1 MTELLTRLFVRDRHN
16 IADPAVRLRYGTMVS
31 IVSMICNFLLA
42 VMKFLVGMLVGSI
55 VITADAV
62 NNLSD
67 SGSSLVSFVSFRI
80 AAKPADRDHPFGHAR
95 IEYVASMIVSFLVLL
110 VGAELLLSSGQ
121 KILNPTKPDDAY
133 IIPSIVILA
142 VSIAAKLWL
151 GLFNFRI
158 GKKIDSSVMRAA
170 ATDSLMDCVSTG
182 AALVS
187 TVLYVAFD
195 WYFLDGYFGIFVAI
209 LIIMAGCKILNET
222 KNSILGEKPV
232 AETVAAIRGIVSEYP
247 DALGIHDLIVH
258 SYGPG
263 HTMASLHVEVDG
275 ARDIYETHDTID
287 NIERRLNE
295 ELGILCTIHADPIVV
310 GDPEVDRLRDM
321 VWGVVNAISPDLHM
335 HDFRYVR
342 GTTHHNLIF
351 DIATPF
357 EFSLPDDELC
367 ERITAAIRKQDP
379 IFRTVI
385 TVDRE

>member
-16 IADPAVRLRYGTMVS
+16 TADPAVRLRYGTMVS

-42 VMKFLVGMLVGSI
+42 AMKFLVGMLVGSI

-67 SGSSLVSFVSFRI
+67 SGSSLISFVSFRI

-121 KILNPTKPDDAY
+121 KILNPTRPDDAY

-142 VSIAAKLWL
+142 ISIAAKLWL

-182 AALVS
+182 AALLS
-187 TVLYVAFD
+187 TVLYFAFD
-195 WYFLDGYFGIFVAI
+195 WYFLDGYFGIFVAV
-209 LIIMAGCKILNET
+209 LIVVAGCKILNET

-232 AETVAAIRGIVSEYP
+232 AETVAAIREIVSEYP

-275 ARDIYETHDTID
+275 ARDVYETHDTID
-287 NIERRLNE
+287 NIERRLGD

-357 EFSLPDDELC
+357 EFSLPDGELC
-367 ERITAAIRKQDP
+367 ERISAAIREQDP

>member
-1 MTELLTRLFVRDRHN
+1 MTELLTRLFVRNRQN
-16 IADPAVRLRYGTMVS
+16 TNDPAVRLSYGTMVS

-42 VMKFLVGMLVGSI
+42 VMKFLIGTLVGSI

-110 VGAELLLSSGQ
+110 VGAELLISSVE
-121 KILNPTKPDDAY
+121 KIITPARPDDTY
-133 IIPSIVILA
+133 IIASIVILSI
-142 VSIAAKLWL
+142 SIAVKLWL

-170 ATDSLMDCVSTG
+170 ATDSLMDCISTA
-182 AALVS
+182 AALLS
-187 TVLYVAFD
+187 SVLYLSFD
-195 WYFLDGYFGIFVAI
+195 WYFLDGYFGIFVAL
-209 LIIMAGCKILNET
+209 LIIVAGCKILNET

-232 AETVAAIRGIVSEYP
+232 AETVAAIREIVSEYP
-247 DALGIHDLIVH
+247 EALGIHDLIVH

-275 ARDIYETHDTID
+275 ARDVYETHDTID
-287 NIERRLNE
+287 NIERRINE
-295 ELGILCTIHADPIVV
+295 QLGILCTIHADPIVV

-321 VWGVVNAISPDLHM
+321 VRGVVNAISADLHV

-357 EFSLPDDELC
+357 EFSLSNEELC
-367 ERITAAIRKQDP
+367 GRITAAVQREDP
-379 IFRTVI
+379 LYRTVI

>member
-16 IADPAVRLRYGTMVS
+16 TADPAVRLRYGTMVS

-42 VMKFLVGMLVGSI
+42 AMKFLVGMLVGSI

-121 KILNPTKPDDAY
+121 KILNPTRPDDAY

-142 VSIAAKLWL
+142 ISIAAKLWL

-182 AALVS
+182 AALLS
-187 TVLYVAFD
+187 TVLYFAFD

-209 LIIMAGCKILNET
+209 LIVVAGCKILNET

-275 ARDIYETHDTID
+275 ARDVYETHDTID
-287 NIERRLNE
+287 NIERRLGD

-367 ERITAAIRKQDP
+367 ERISAAIREQDP